1 MFRCFGYY
9 CATTLIQISVCGI
22 IKAWRRFGKE
32 SKLHLPLSIAFQQPP
47 DSGPQVRY
55 LGTATLTHGL
65 RRQVCTNLKLDVVI
79 QPDLA
84 QPDSKPKLDT
94 TPMKGCVSAAD
105 AVDSK
110 VPSRLQLQPS
120 TDCRHA
126 GAIRSRCVSV
136 DRDVVLPREVR
147 RGQKKCRELIKGKEA
162 SGLWGYQR
170 VEHLALRISVHTLN
184 TNWMKRLHQCSLTKE
199 LMLTRV
205 ASLKPFTRMPL
216 GHTSLFP

>member
-1 MFRCFGYY
+1 MKVFRCFGYY

-147 RGQKKCRELIKGKEA
+147 TRKGSDKV
-162 SGLWGYQR
+162 QR
-170 VEHLALRISVHTLN
+170 VDQGQRGVWYVGISTG
-184 TNWMKRLHQCSLTKE
+184 R
-199 LMLTRV
+199 
-205 ASLKPFTRMPL
+205 ASCFAYISAHVEYQLDEAAAPVFT
-216 GHTSLFP
+216 H